1 MKLVSLALDSPRSF
15 RYRPRL
21 VRDEDVIA
29 ELKELLPRCLT
40 ADWVRIGSQ
49 LTRLV
54 RDEQSG
60 ARRSN
65 RLNGLLRK
73 ALESVAFRERRAEDV
88 PRVRYPAE
96 LPITARAE
104 DIVAAIRDNPVVV
117 IAGETG
123 SGKTTQI
130 PKMCLASG
138 LGIAGKI
145 ACTQPRRVAAQ
156 SVSKRIAEEL
166 SVKWGKEVGCKIRFD
181 DRSSPQSYIKM
192 MTDGML
198 LAELQGDPNLAEY
211 DAIIVDEAHER
222 SLNID
227 FILGHLKR
235 LLERRDDLKV
245 IITSAT
251 IDTERFSE
259 HFGKAP
265 VIEVSGRM
273 YPVEVEYQPLDH
285 RREERGEVTFVDAA
299 VAATEQILYTT
310 DTGDVLIFMPG
321 ERDIRE
327 TRDRVERQFGGDVE
341 VVPLFGR
348 LSSADQQRVF
358 SSSPR
363 RKVVIA
369 TNIAE
374 TSLTIPGI
382 RYVIDTGLARMSRY
396 SPRTRTRRLPV
407 EPVSQSSANQRKG
420 RAGRLEDGIC
430 IRLYSEEEFKK
441 RQPFTQPEIQRSN
454 LAEVILRM
462 KAFRLGDIETFPF
475 VQPPSPAA
483 ITAGYNLLHE
493 LGALDKQRELTQLG
507 HKLARLPIDPTLGR
521 MLLQAQQEHATHEL
535 LIIAAGLSIQDPR
548 ERPLDKQAAAESAHK
563 RFNSPISDFLT
574 LLRIWNAVHDEWE
587 SLRTQNAR
595 RKFCRQNFLSYPR
608 MRDWQDL
615 HAQLLGALKDLGD
628 AKLNESNANEDAIH
642 RSVLAGLIAHV
653 GRREERN
660 VYRSSGNREVKV
672 FPGSVLHERRDP
684 KKKQAGKRRPPETRT
699 NQPRWIVA
707 GEMVETSQLFA
718 RTLAGIDPQWIF
730 NLAPHC
736 CQMTHREPHW
746 SATSGRVLAQEVVT
760 LYGMEVIRRKVP
772 FSKIDPKE
780 ATIIFI
786 RDALVE
792 ESLVPDDQ
800 DDENAFAAK
809 YPFIVHNQAVCRKV
823 EHWLT
828 RVRRHD
834 IISPQEAL
842 QNFYGR
848 QLESVSSLHELNAWL
863 KQCPSSE
870 VLHVAEQDLVGDE
883 ALNYD
888 DDAFPEKVTV
898 SGQTVEVSYSYAP
911 GEEHDGATVQV
922 PFTVAQS
929 ADAAVMEWAVPGL
942 REKFTLELLRSLP
955 KSLRRE
961 LMPLPNTVEIIL
973 NEFTPTGDS
982 IAASLGDFVRSR
994 LGITIPLSAWSAEDV
1009 PHHLRPRIE
1018 VIGSKRQSLK
1028 SGRDLNQLRDHLD
1041 QQQVATARVGEEPP
1055 EWRQAMA
1062 QWEKFDL
1069 RDWTVGD
1076 PPERI
1081 TVRDDPDLP
1090 LYAWTGFEYTD
1101 GCVNFRLYST
1111 PEAAKRSSP
1120 VGVAKLIQMALHK
1133 DLGWLEKDLRSLHAV
1148 RDLYAPLGTVEELQD
1163 STFNH
1168 ALGIILPVHPLTEMS
1183 EERFRSAVVESRT
1196 RIPGL
1201 AQKLIDHIKAVLEA
1215 RQKLIGHLGIVPK
1228 KKSAP
1233 KRTLTDLSQLDAL
1246 GAPVEDDH
1254 PFSSELNRLLSPRFP
1269 ERIDAEHFPHLP
1281 RYLKALGIRAE
1292 RARLN
1297 PRKDVERAA
1306 LVVPYQE
1313 QLVELLADA
1322 GMPASGRKLVQELR
1336 WMIEEYRVSIFAQE
1350 LGTSVKVSPKRL
1362 DSLIE
1367 SIRRP
1372 GISSG

>member
-1 MKLVSLALDSPRSF
+1 MSTGQILRF
-15 RYRPRL
+15 GYRPPL
-21 VRDEDVIA
+21 VRDDDVIA

-54 RDEQSG
+54 HEEQPG
-60 ARRSN
+60 ERRSD

-73 ALESVAFRERRAEDV
+73 AQESVEFRRRRAEGV
-88 PRVRYPAE
+88 PQIRFPAE
-96 LPITARAE
+96 LPITARSE
-104 DIVAAIRDNPVVV
+104 DIIAAIRENSVVV

-130 PKMCLASG
+130 PKMCLAAG

-166 SVKWGKEVGCKIRFD
+166 SVKWGREVGCKIRFD

-245 IITSAT
+245 VITSAT
-251 IDTERFSE
+251 IDTDRFSE

-273 YPVEVEYQPLDH
+273 FPVEVEYQPLDH
-285 RREERGEVTFVDAA
+285 GREERGEISFVDAA
-299 VAATEQILYTT
+299 AQATEQIVYTT

-327 TRDRVERQFGGDVE
+327 TRDRIEGMMGYDVD

-348 LSSADQQRVF
+348 LSSADQQKVF
-358 SSSPR
+358 SSSSR

-407 EPVSQSSANQRKG
+407 EPISQSSANQRKG
-420 RAGRLEDGIC
+420 RAGRIEDGVC
-430 IRLYSEEEFKK
+430 IRLYSEEEFEK

-462 KAFRLGDIETFPF
+462 KAFHLGDIETFPF
-475 VQPPSPAA
+475 VQPPTPAA
-483 ITAGYNLLHE
+483 ITSGYNLLHE
-493 LGALDKQRELTQLG
+493 LGALDKQREMTQMG

-548 ERPLDKQAAAESAHK
+548 ERPLDKQTQAEAAHK

-574 LLRIWNAVHDEWE
+574 LLRIWDAVHDEWE
-587 SLRTQNAR
+587 TLRTQNHR
-595 RKFCRQNFLSYPR
+595 RKFCRKNFLSYPR

-628 AKLNESNANEDAIH
+628 AKLNESNANEAAIH
-642 RSVLAGLIAHV
+642 RSILAGLIAHV

-660 VYRSSGNREVKV
+660 VYRTSGNRQVKV

-684 KKKQAGKRRPPETRT
+684 KKKQPGKKRAPEQKT

-736 CQMTHREPHW
+736 CQLTHREPHW
-746 SATSGRVLAQEVVT
+746 SATSGRVLAQEVIT

-780 ATIIFI
+780 ATTIFI

-792 ESLVPDDQ
+792 ESLVPEDQ
-800 DDENAFAAK
+800 DDENGFSVK
-809 YPFIVHNQAVCRKV
+809 YPFILHNQAICRKV

-848 QLESVSSLHELNAWL
+848 HLENLSSLHELNAWL
-863 KQCPSSE
+863 KKCPDSS
-870 VLHVAEQDLVGDE
+870 VLHVTEQDLVGDE
-883 ALNYD
+883 SMNYD
-888 DDAFPEKVTV
+888 DEAFPEKVEV

-929 ADAAVMEWAVPGL
+929 ADAAAMEWAVPGL
-942 REKFTLELLRSLP
+942 REKFTLEMLRSLP

-973 NEFTPTGDS
+973 KEFTPSGDS
-982 IAASLGDFVRSR
+982 FAASLGEFLRGR
-994 LGITIPLSAWSAEDV
+994 LKIAIPLSAWSAEDV

-1018 VIGSKRQSLK
+1018 VIGSKNQAIK
-1028 SGRDLNQLRDHLD
+1028 SGRNLNQLRDHLGK
-1041 QQQVATARVGEEPP
+1041 QQVVVVSTDQEPP
-1055 EWRQAMA
+1055 EWRAA
-1062 QWEKFDL
+1062 TAKWEKFDL

-1076 PPERI
+1076 LPERI
-1081 TVRDDPDLP
+1081 TVREDPDLP
-1090 LYAWTGFEYTD
+1090 LYAWPGFEQVD
-1101 GCVNFRLYST
+1101 GCVNFRLFPT
-1111 PEAAKRSSP
+1111 PEEARRHSTEAIRR
-1120 VGVAKLIQMALHK
+1120 LIALALHK

-1148 RDLYAPLGTVEELQD
+1148 RDLYAPLGSVDELQG
-1163 STFNH
+1163 SAFNH
-1168 ALGIILPVHPLTEMS
+1168 ALGVILPSEPLAELC
-1183 EERFRSAVVESRT
+1183 EVCFRSAVDDART

-1201 AQKLIDHIKAVLEA
+1201 AQRVIDQIKAVLGA
-1215 RQKLIGHLGIVPK
+1215 RQKLVGNLGIVPQQ
-1228 KKSAP
+1228 KSAP

-1246 GAPVEDDH
+1246 GAPAEEDH
-1254 PFSSELNRLLSPRFP
+1254 PFSAELSRLLPPRFP
-1269 ERIDAEHFPHLP
+1269 EHIEATRFPHLP
-1281 RYLKALGIRAE
+1281 RYLKALEIRAE

-1297 PRKDVERAA
+1297 PRKDAERAA
-1306 LVVPYQE
+1306 LVVPYQDR
-1313 QLVELLADA
+1313 LRDLSADA
-1322 GMPASGRKLVQELR
+1322 GMPAAGRELVQELR

-1350 LGTSVKVSPKRL
+1350 LGTAVKVSPKRL
-1362 DSLIE
+1362 DAQLE
-1367 SIRRP
+1367 RIREL
-1372 GISSG
+1372 GVV

>member
-1 MKLVSLALDSPRSF
+1 MSTGQILPF
-15 RYRPRL
+15 RYRPPL
-21 VRDEDVIA
+21 VRDDDVIA

-49 LTRLV
+49 LMRLV
-54 RDEQSG
+54 RDEQPSE
-60 ARRSN
+60 RRSG
-65 RLNGLLRK
+65 RLKGLLRK
-73 ALESVAFRERRAEDV
+73 AYESAEFRQSRADNL
-88 PRVRYPAE
+88 PAIRYPAE
-96 LPITARAE
+96 LPITGRSE
-104 DIVAAIRDNPVVV
+104 DIISAIRENPVVV

-130 PKMCLASG
+130 PKMCLAAG

-198 LAELQGDPNLAEY
+198 LAELQGDPNLADY

-245 IITSAT
+245 VITSAT
-251 IDTERFSE
+251 IDTARFSE

-285 RREERGEVTFVDAA
+285 GREERGEVSYVDAA
-299 VAATEQILYTT
+299 AQATEQIIYTT
-310 DTGDVLIFMPG
+310 DTGDILIFMPG

-327 TRDRVERQFGGDVE
+327 TRDRVEGMMGYDVE

-348 LSSADQQRVF
+348 LSSADQQKVF
-358 SSSPR
+358 SSSSR

-430 IRLYSEEEFKK
+430 IRLYSEEEFEK

-462 KAFRLGDIETFPF
+462 KAFHLGDIETFPF
-475 VQPPSPAA
+475 VQPPTPAA

-493 LGALDKQRELTQLG
+493 LGALDKAREMTQMG

-521 MLLQAQQEHATHEL
+521 MLLQAQQEHATHEI

-563 RFNSPISDFLT
+563 RFHSPISDFLT
-574 LLRIWNAVHDEWE
+574 LLRIWDAVHDEWE
-587 SLRTQNAR
+587 TLRTQNHR
-595 RKFCRQNFLSYPR
+595 RKFCRKNFLSYPR

-628 AKLNESNANEDAIH
+628 AKLNESNANENAIH
-642 RSVLAGLIAHV
+642 RSILAGLIAHV

-660 VYRSSGNREVKV
+660 VYRTSGNRQVKV

-684 KKKQAGKRRPPETRT
+684 KKKQVGKKRAPEPKT

-736 CQMTHREPHW
+736 CQLTHREPHW
-746 SATSGRVLAQEVVT
+746 SAPSGRVLAQEVIT

-792 ESLVPDDQ
+792 ESLAPDDQ
-800 DDENAFAAK
+800 DDENGFSAK
-809 YPFIVHNQAVCRKV
+809 YPFIGQNQTVCRKV

-848 QLESVSSLHELNAWL
+848 HLKNVSSLHELNAWL
-863 KQCPSSE
+863 KQCPDPAVLE
-870 VLHVAEQDLVGDE
+870 VTEQDLVGDE
-883 ALNYD
+883 SMSYD

-929 ADAAVMEWAVPGL
+929 ADAAAMEWAVPGL
-942 REKFTLELLRSLP
+942 RDKFTLELLRSLP
-955 KSLRRE
+955 KSLRRD
-961 LMPLPNTVEIIL
+961 LMPLPNTVAIIVK
-973 NEFTPTGDS
+973 EFEPVGDS
-982 IAASLGDFVRSR
+982 FAVSLGEFIRKR
-994 LGITIPLSAWSAEDV
+994 LGIAIPVSAWSEENV

-1018 VIGSKRQSLK
+1018 VIGRKNQSIK
-1028 SGRDLNQLRDHLD
+1028 IGRNLNALRDHISKE
-1041 QQQVATARVGEEPP
+1041 QVISTDPNQEPP
-1055 EWRQAMA
+1055 EWKQATA
-1062 QWEKFDL
+1062 RWEKFDL
-1069 RDWTVGD
+1069 RDWSIGD
-1076 PPERI
+1076 PPGRI
-1081 TVRDDPDLP
+1081 TVREDPDLP
-1090 LYAWTGFEYTD
+1090 LYSWPGFEQSD
-1101 GCVNFRLYST
+1101 GGVNFRLFPT
-1111 PEAAKRSSP
+1111 PEAARRSSAP
-1120 VGVAKLIQMALHK
+1120 ALRKLIQLALHK
-1133 DLGWLEKDLRSLHAV
+1133 DLGWLEKDLRSLV
-1148 RDLYAPLGTVEELQD
+1148 GLRDLYAPLGQIDELRD
-1163 STFNH
+1163 SAFEH
-1168 ALGIILPVHPLTEMS
+1168 ALKVIIPENPLTELT
-1183 EERFRSAVVESRT
+1183 EESFRTAVEASRV

-1201 AQKLIDHIKAVLEA
+1201 AQKLSDQIKAVLDA
-1215 RQKLIGHLGIVPK
+1215 RQRLIKSLGVVSGK
-1228 KKSAP
+1228 KRN
-1233 KRTLTDLSQLDAL
+1233 RTLNDLSQLDSL
-1246 GAPVEDDH
+1246 TAPAEADH
-1254 PFSSELNRLLSPRFP
+1254 PYARELGCLLPPRFP
-1269 ERIDAEHFPHLP
+1269 GTIDAEHLPHLP
-1281 RYLKALGIRAE
+1281 RYLRALEIRAE

-1297 PRKDVERAA
+1297 RSKDAERAA
-1306 LVVPYQE
+1306 LLTPFE
-1313 QLVELLADA
+1313 NHLERLLGDA
-1322 GMPASGRKLVQELR
+1322 ALPKDARQSVQEFR
-1336 WMIEEYRVSIFAQE
+1336 WMIEEYRVSVFAQE
-1350 LGTSVKVSPKRL
+1350 LGTAVKVSPKRL
-1362 DSLIE
+1362 DALLERIR
-1367 SIRRP
+1367 SI
-1372 GISSG
+1372 